1 LRSLREPQRQ
11 DNLKTI
17 KPNRPT
23 PKKPSKMDLLQ
34 RMEQPTPRFF
44 RTLRNIGIALT
55 AAGGAIIAA
64 PVALPAALI
73 TLAGYVTVAG
83 TVATVVSQSVIKDID
98 DDPDL
103 DGQAIPPGPNPLLD
117 PNR

>member
-1 LRSLREPQRQ
+1 MNVIQRMEH
-11 DNLKTI
+11 
-17 KPNRPT
+17 PT
-23 PKKPSKMDLLQ
+23 PK
-34 RMEQPTPRFF
+34 FF

-83 TVATVVSQSVIKDID
+83 TVATVVSQSVIKDIND
-98 DDPDL
+98 DDTP
-103 DGQAIPPGPNPLLD
+103 GEEGAAISPNPLLD
-117 PNR
+117 PNQ

>member
-1 LRSLREPQRQ
+1 VFFGKAHCVNPSALSKKVQPLKPKTMNLIQRME
-11 DNLKTI
+11 T
-17 KPNRPT
+17 PT
-23 PKKPSKMDLLQ
+23 PK
-34 RMEQPTPRFF
+34 FF

-73 TLAGYVTVAG
+73 TVAGYITVAG

-98 DDPDL
+98 DNDDP
-103 DGQAIPPGPNPLLD
+103 GWKGAEVPHNPLLD

>member
-1 LRSLREPQRQ
+1 M
-11 DNLKTI
+11 NVI
-17 KPNRPT
+17 
-23 PKKPSKMDLLQ
+23 Q

-64 PVALPAALI
+64 PVVLPAALV
-73 TLAGYVTVAG
+73 TLAGYITVAG

-98 DDPDL
+98 DDQDPEWK
-103 DGQAIPPGPNPLLD
+103 GAAIPPNPLLD
-117 PNR
+117 PNQ

>member
-1 LRSLREPQRQ
+1 M
-11 DNLKTI
+11 NVI
-17 KPNRPT
+17 
-23 PKKPSKMDLLQ
+23 Q
-34 RMEQPTPRFF
+34 RMEQPTPKFF

-73 TLAGYVTVAG
+73 TVAGYITVAG

-98 DDPDL
+98 DDDNTPNL
-103 DGQAIPPGPNPLLD
+103 DGAAIPPGLNPLLD
-117 PNR
+117 PDR

>member
-1 LRSLREPQRQ
+1 
-11 DNLKTI
+11 
-17 KPNRPT
+17 
-23 PKKPSKMDLLQ
+23 MDLLQ

-73 TLAGYVTVAG
+73 TIAGYVTVAG
-83 TVATVVSQSVIKDID
+83 TVATIVSQSVIKDID

-103 DGQAIPPGPNPLLD
+103 DGLAIPPGPNPLLD